1 MSEPRV
7 TTALW
12 VSAFIRRLLGDGH
25 FAVVLAK
32 GDPVAGAL
40 IVCSRSISGAHRLYS
55 PITTLDGTRAWMET
69 RSGVLD
75 DAGAVTAL
83 AAAQQRDPDL
93 WWVEAEI
100 EGLAPYLDG
109 PILTNPLRS

>member
-12 VSAFIRRLLGDGH
+12 VSAFIRRLLSDGH

-40 IVCSRSISGAHRLYS
+40 IVCSRSSSGAHRLYS
-55 PITTLDGTRAWMET
+55 PVTTLMGTRAWMET
-69 RSGVLD
+69 RSDMLD
-75 DAGAVTAL
+75 DSGAVAAL
-83 AAAQQRDPDL
+83 AKARSRDPDL
-93 WWVEAEI
+93 WWIEAEI
-100 EGLAPYLDG
+100 EGLATYLDG
-109 PILTNPLRS
+109 PILTNP